1 MKFSRLTRFIA
12 TMLIS
17 VLSSNSLAFAAPKKP
32 ADPAVLKAKIQ
43 ARGVGQGVRVT
54 LTDATDITG
63 MIVSI
68 GDQSFA
74 LRPKKKNAG
83 PQEIAYAQL
92 TAVHKDK
99 LSRGQKVA
107 VVVVI
112 VSAGIAVLAV
122 VVAHELDKPWGP
134 FAPPEGFS
142 R

>member
-1 MKFSRLTRFIA
+1 MRFSRFIRFTA
-12 TMLIS
+12 MMLIS
-17 VLSSNSLAFAAPKKP
+17 VLLSHNLAFAEKRP

-54 LTDATDITG
+54 LNDTTEITG

-83 PQEIAYAQL
+83 SQEIAYAQL
-92 TAVHKDK
+92 AAVHKDK

-107 VVVVI
+107 LTVVV
-112 VSAGIAVLAV
+112 VSAGIAVFAV
-122 VVAHELDKPWGP
+122 IATIKFDNSFKN
-134 FAPPEGFS
+134 F
-142 R
+142 

>member
-54 LTDATDITG
+54 LTDATDVTG
-63 MIVSI
+63 MIISI

-74 LRPKKKNAG
+74 LRPKKKNAQ
-83 PQEIAYAQL
+83 PQEIAYGQL

-99 LSRGQKVA
+99 LSRGQKVT

-112 VSAGIAVLAV
+112 VSASIAVLAV
-122 VVAHELDKPWGP
+122 IATHELDESWGSGSLP
-134 FAPPEGFS
+134 
-142 R
+142 

>member
-1 MKFSRLTRFIA
+1 MKFSGPIRFIA
-12 TMLIS
+12 MVLIS
-17 VLSSNSLAFAAPKKP
+17 ALLSNSLAFASKKP

-54 LTDATDITG
+54 LTDATQVTG

-99 LSRGQKVA
+99 LSRGEKIAA
-107 VVVVI
+107 VVII
-112 VSAGIAVLAV
+112 VSATIAVLATV
-122 VVAHELDKPWGP
+122 VTIKIDQAR
-134 FAPPEGFS
+134 F
-142 R
+142 